1 MNLDVNIYDESINLT
16 NPKDP
21 FDSNNAVPRLI
32 FNLTLVMSFLLGVFL
47 YNSTNG
53 TDFSRYNRYFE
64 YFLGNAE
71 YTSREQGV
79 FYFWSIFKLA
89 EIPTFF
95 FESIRIE
102 TLFNPS
108 IQITNFIYYLIGTY

>member
-1 MNLDVNIYDESINLT
+1 MYKNET
-16 NPKDP
+16 T
-21 FDSNNAVPRLI
+21 VPRLI
-32 FNLTLVMSFLLGVFL
+32 FSLTLIMSFILGVLF

-79 FYFWSIFKLA
+79 FYFCSIILR
-89 EIPTFF
+89 
-95 FESIRIE
+95 RIE
-102 TLFNPS
+102 TWKFFFLILYKKSS
-108 IQITNFIYYLIGTY
+108 IDSMFHVFIYLKKYCEN

>member
-1 MNLDVNIYDESINLT
+1 MYKNET
-16 NPKDP
+16 T
-21 FDSNNAVPRLI
+21 VPRLI

-95 FESIRIE
+95 LKVSESKHSLILPFKLQ
-102 TLFNPS
+102 TLFT
-108 IQITNFIYYLIGTY
+108 I